1 MANSFIQLMEEE
13 YEPRFMLPNKN
24 GLSDFELIAQRIEKQ
39 RLNHRF
45 NSDVADLFLP
55 RMVRTI
61 IGIFGGELANDSD
74 SFDRPAPSDYIT
86 PLITRTPKSPG
97 ER

>member
-1 MANSFIQLMEEE
+1 MANSFIKLMGEE

-24 GLSDFELIAQRIEKQ
+24 GLSDFELIGQRIEEQ

-45 NSDVADLFLP
+45 NSDVAALFLP

-61 IGIFGGELANDSD
+61 IGIFSGELANDSD
-74 SFDRPAPSDYIT
+74 SFDRPAPSDYIN
-86 PLITRTPKSPG
+86 PLTAKSPKG
-97 ER
+97 PSER